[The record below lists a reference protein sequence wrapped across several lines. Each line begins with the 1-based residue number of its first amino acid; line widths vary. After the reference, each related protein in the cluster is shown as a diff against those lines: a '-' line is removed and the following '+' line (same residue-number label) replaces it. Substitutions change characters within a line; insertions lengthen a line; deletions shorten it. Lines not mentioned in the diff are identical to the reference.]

1 MNIDPHTGKNYGLP
15 PTADDLRNYA
25 AEVDDRDE
33 ATQEQLD
40 MLRLAADRL
49 EQLERERDEAR
60 RMYCGRVSRDVPLDA
75 FDIAKNH
82 GWDCFPQDDDK

>member
-49 EQLERERDEAR
+49 EQLERERDELR
-60 RMYCGRVSRDVPLDA
+60 REVCHYQSNDSKSLWEVAEIR
-75 FDIAKNH
+75 
-82 GWDCFPQDDDK
+82 GWDCFKDHK

>member
-15 PTADDLRNYA
+15 PTADDVRNYA

-40 MLRLAADRL
+40 MLRLVADRL

-60 RMYCGRVSRDVPLDA
+60 REVCQWEHHWDKTSSEQYYADKR
-75 FDIAKNH
+75 
-82 GWDCFPQDDDK
+82 GWDCFKETR